1 MTDKF
6 IEKSLY
12 GHKIEPV
19 TIDEFMDSLESI
31 LDRDFG
37 EAWDCRWDVNDGWVN
52 ISLNVP
58 YNESPDAHFGSTG
71 EILNSQSLEV
81 ATDDRDHYRKRCS
94 VETCE
99 YCKENN

>member
-12 GHKIEPV
+12 GHKVEPV
-19 TIDEFMDSLESI
+19 TIDEFTDSLESI

-37 EAWDCRWDVNDGWVN
+37 ESWDYQYKVNDNWVN
-52 ISLNVP
+52 ISLNIP
-58 YNESPDAHFGSTG
+58 YNKSSD
-71 EILNSQSLEV
+71 EV
-81 ATDDRDHYRKRCS
+81 ATDDRDHYRNRCN

-99 YCKENN
+99 YCKENSNA

>member
-1 MTDKF
+1 MSF

-12 GHKIEPV
+12 GQKIEPV

-37 EAWDCRWDVNDGWVN
+37 EAWGSQWDVDENGWVN

-58 YNESPDAHFGSTG
+58 YNESSD
-71 EILNSQSLEV
+71 EV
-81 ATDDRDHYRKRCS
+81 AIADRDHYRNRCD

-99 YCKENN
+99 YCKGVQE